1 MKARSPLAFTRRR
14 LFGAA
19 LGAVGLA
26 GPTVA
31 AAGPARAR
39 RRLTLLETYVAGTA
53 YYEARHVR
61 GALRPGEA
69 LVLRREPDNAYD
81 DLAIEVFTSAGAK
94 LGYVPRAD
102 NEPLRHAARRGRGGE
117 GLGHRR
123 GSRPLRRHPHSSDAS
138 ARLT

>member
-1 MKARSPLAFTRRR
+1 MDARSPPAFTRRR

-26 GPTVA
+26 GPA
-31 AAGPARAR
+31 AAAVGAARSR

-53 YYEARHVR
+53 YYEARRVR
-61 GALRPGEA
+61 AALRPGEA

-81 DLAIEVFTSAGAK
+81 ELAIEVFTGAGAK

-102 NEPLRHAARRGRGGE
+102 NEPF
-117 GLGHRR
+117 
-123 GSRPLRRHPHSSDAS
+123 
-138 ARLT
+138 ARLLDAGKAVSAAVIDVDPHRYDDIHMRLTLRLA